1 MDYIRKLEQIDKH
14 LMEHPKDYQ
23 AVIAR
28 MKTYSNAVEHE
39 MYLRKVQRLKKLA
52 EYRREQKRWEE
63 TQ

>member
-52 EYRREQKRWEE
+52 EYRREAYGDE
-63 TQ
+63 